1 MSTVLITSSTI
12 GPLITQDRAS
22 QNATLAALADSNP
35 AGLDAL
41 IKSASDKIRRVCR
54 RNFNVADYIAY
65 YDGMN
70 YPYDTLYIKNFPILQ
85 ITRLATTP
93 TLVMNVANTS
103 STVQRATVA
112 VNVDGVL
119 LNSVSS
125 GVNATA
131 IQLNFAT
138 YVTVQA
144 MANAI
149 TLQGNGWNATPV
161 TGYELFASADFK
173 IISGALTAKVGVG
186 APIEIFTEQ
195 TTMSGVGSY
204 IDISS
209 PWLFNQGWRV
219 DQDKGMISGV
229 FPPSRNQACQNIR
242 VDYTGGFVEV
252 PDAIQEAAILTI
264 LYLMRAE
271 KINFSLKMAKLG
283 RAAVELAEPLK
294 YGLPQPV
301 MSMLSE
307 YIDWGASK
315 I

>member
-12 GPLITQDRAS
+12 GPLISQDRAS
-22 QNATLAALADSNP
+22 QNATLATLADSNP

-93 TLVMNVANTS
+93 TVVMTVANNSTS
-103 STVQRATVA
+103 VQRATVA
-112 VNVDGVL
+112 VNVDGIL
-119 LNSVSS
+119 LASVAS
-125 GVNATA
+125 GVNHAP

-138 YVTVQA
+138 YVTVLA

-149 TLQGNGWNATPV
+149 TAQGNGWIATPV
-161 TGYELFASADFK
+161 VGYEQYASADFK
-173 IISGALTAKVGVG
+173 IIAGAMTAKFGVG
-186 APIEIFTEQ
+186 ASIEIFTEDFN
-195 TTMSGVGSY
+195 MSGAGSY
-204 IDISS
+204 INMGS
-209 PWLFNQGWRV
+209 PWMFNSGWRV
-219 DQDKGMISGV
+219 DGEKGMISGV
-229 FPPSRNQACQNIR
+229 FPPSRNQANQNIR

-283 RAAVELAEPLK
+283 RAAVELAVPLK